1 MPESMMNEDNL
12 PADGPVPR
20 KPTPPPLTEADA
32 AAVMVMLLG
41 EEQASTILAQLEPDE
56 LHLLGEKMVAL
67 GHIGPEAIV
76 QAIAGFVEKTEAL
89 GMHDYGRLDQVRSLM
104 TRAVGE
110 VKAESL
116 MERIAP
122 DAPPTTA
129 LELARWL
136 TPRAIAPLI
145 RGEHPQAIA
154 VLLVQLH
161 PEVAAA
167 VLHTLPADQQT
178 QVVHRI
184 ATLGPVAPEA
194 IAMLE
199 EMLASRIAE
208 FHGKAALAMG
218 GPREAAD
225 IINSS
230 GKEVERRLMPEI
242 AKRDK
247 QLARRIENEMF
258 KFEHLFGL
266 DAQSM
271 GALLREV
278 ESDTLINALKGTGE
292 APREVFFAAMSSR
305 AAEGVRDEIAARGR
319 LKMAEVQ
326 EAQKAIVTIARRL
339 AAEGVIAFGAGG
351 DDEYV

>member
-1 MPESMMNEDNL
+1 MDDGQPS
-12 PADGPVPR
+12 AGPVPR
-20 KPTPPPLTEADA
+20 KPAPAALTDADA

-41 EEQASTILAQLEPDE
+41 EEQASGILSQLDPDE

-67 GHIGPEAIV
+67 GDIGPEAIV
-76 QAIAGFVEKTEAL
+76 QAIAGFVEKTEQL
-89 GMHDYGRLDQVRSLM
+89 GIHSYGRLDQVRALM

-110 VKAESL
+110 VKADSL

-122 DAPPTTA
+122 DAPPVAA

-154 VLLVQLH
+154 VLLVQLR
-161 PEVAAA
+161 PEVAAE
-167 VLHTLPADQQT
+167 VLRTLPAEAQT
-178 QVVHRI
+178 QVVHRV

-199 EMLASRIAE
+199 ELLSRRIAE
-208 FHGKAALAMG
+208 FHGTTALSIG

-230 GKEVERRLMPEI
+230 GKEMERRVMPEI
-242 AKRDK
+242 ARRDK

-258 KFEHLFGL
+258 KFEHLFSL

-278 ESDTLINALKGTGE
+278 ESDVLINALKGTDAG
-292 APREVFFAAMSSR
+292 PREVFFAAMSSR
-305 AAEGVRDEIAARGR
+305 AADGVRDEIAARGR
-319 LKMAEVQ
+319 LKMAEVV
-326 EAQKAIVTIARRL
+326 EAQKTMVTVARRL